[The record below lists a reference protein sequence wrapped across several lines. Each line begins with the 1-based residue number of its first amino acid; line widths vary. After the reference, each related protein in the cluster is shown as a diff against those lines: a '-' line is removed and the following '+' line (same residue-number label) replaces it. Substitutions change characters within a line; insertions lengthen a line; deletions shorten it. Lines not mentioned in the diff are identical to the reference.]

1 MTRADSAPADGEDR
15 GEDRREDRREE
26 LAVAA
31 LTLVHE
37 RIGKALLVIITSSSE
52 AAYERALSEV
62 FACMVQ
68 AEPVLRQMLPG
79 VWRTCQAA
87 AAAVRPA
94 KDGGNDLLVL
104 RSELVEVQRALH
116 HYLVDH
122 DVPREVLA
130 LYETGHFQQRLLA
143 PLADG
148 TALPAAL
155 TPTERESLTKGP
167 R

>member
-1 MTRADSAPADGEDR
+1 MTSADSAPPDGEGR
-15 GEDRREDRREE
+15 GEDRREE

-37 RIGKALLVIITSSSE
+37 RIGKALLVIITSTSD
-52 AAYERALSEV
+52 AAYQRALAEV

-68 AEPVLRQMLPG
+68 AEPVLRLMPPD

-94 KDGGNDLLVL
+94 EDGGHDLLVL

-116 HYLVDH
+116 SYLVDH
-122 DVPREVLA
+122 DVPRADLA
-130 LYETGHFQQRLLA
+130 LYETGHFQQQLLA

-148 TALPAAL
+148 TALPAA
-155 TPTERESLTKGP
+155 PTSAERKSLTKGP